1 MLFKIQTRYKA
12 VMLDKI
18 DFAIISKLTSD
29 GRISL
34 TALSEGTNLS
44 RVAIANRLE
53 KLASQGFLK
62 VSALVNLG
70 KLNYQTFL
78 VELQIQNSKVQQFK
92 KIVVNFPQVIHSFEV
107 IGPYNFMLVCASKNN
122 LDLKDFVENTL
133 KKFAED
139 CKVLISSNTEFMPVK
154 GLKHDI

>member
-1 MLFKIQTRYKA
+1 MLFKIQTRDKE
-12 VMLDKI
+12 VMLDETDLI
-18 DFAIISKLTSD
+18 IISKLTGD

-34 TALSEGTNLS
+34 TELSEGTKLS

-53 KLASQGFLK
+53 KLGNQGVLK

-78 VELQIQNSKVQQFK
+78 VELQIQNNKVPQFK
-92 KIVVNFPQVIHSFEV
+92 KIIVNFPQVIHSFEV

-122 LDLKDFVENTL
+122 LELKDFVENTL
-133 KKFAED
+133 KKFAEN
-139 CKVLISSNTEFMPVK
+139 CKVLISSNTEFMPMK
-154 GLKHDI
+154 SLKHDI